1 MAVWVFSPGLSQ
13 EASLAPSLIWPGRS
27 GLGAC
32 RCAPPPS
39 TTTEG
44 WGPAG
49 HLGLWGCRGRGRTE
63 GGGWDSGLVPI
74 VTCATWSP
82 VASGLQG
89 MDQVGGFIEGQRVE
103 RRESTWF

>member
-27 GLGAC
+27 GLGAR

-44 WGPAG
+44 RGPSLATWDSWAAEVGAG
-49 HLGLWGCRGRGRTE
+49 LRVE
-63 GGGWDSGLVPI
+63 GGTQDMVP
-74 VTCATWSP
+74 
-82 VASGLQG
+82 
-89 MDQVGGFIEGQRVE
+89 
-103 RRESTWF
+103 